1 VRSFPNAAVIVVRT
15 GRRIKPLGLFVGI
28 TCDFGRVPESPSSL
42 PLNLAE
48 EGLREGCMSA
58 VRVSRSAWRGTSA
71 SLGRRGRVPRT
82 PEAKRQGRVVRGW
95 GHWPKGRRRA

>member
-1 VRSFPNAAVIVVRT
+1 
-15 GRRIKPLGLFVGI
+15 
-28 TCDFGRVPESPSSL
+28 
-42 PLNLAE
+42 
-48 EGLREGCMSA
+48 MSA